1 MSIEQNLKI
10 VQEKIEKAVERS
22 GRDASEITLIGVTKN
37 HPVEPM
43 KELVDLGIRDLGENK
58 AQEIRDK
65 YPLLEREA
73 NWHFIGHLQKNKV
86 KYIIDKVC
94 MIHAVESMSLAEEI
108 SKRALKIGKVMPILL
123 EVNISG
129 EESKYGLKPEEVP
142 EFLEKV
148 EQLAGIKVC
157 GLMTMAPH
165 YKEIEKTRPVFKGLK
180 TLLDELNEKGRKL
193 KTLSMGMSNDYT
205 IAIEEGATHVRVGT
219 AILGK
224 RDYSK

>member
-1 MSIEQNLKI
+1 MSIKENLQI
-10 VQEKIEKAVERS
+10 VQEKVNQAIERS

-43 KELVDLGIRDLGENK
+43 RELIDLGIRDLGENK
-58 AQEIRDK
+58 AQEIREK
-65 YPLLEREA
+65 YPVLEREA

-94 MIHAVESMSLAEEI
+94 MIHAVESLSLAEEI
-108 SKRALKIGKVMPILL
+108 SKRALKLDKVMPILL

-129 EESKYGLKPEEVP
+129 EESKYGLTPTDVP
-142 EFLEKV
+142 EFLEQV
-148 EQLAGIKVC
+148 EQLAGVKVR

-180 TLLDELNEKGRKL
+180 TLLDELNEKGKEL
-193 KTLSMGMSNDYT
+193 DVLSMGMSNDYA
-205 IAIEEGATHVRVGT
+205 IAIEEGATHIRVGT